1 MSIQGTKKNNL
12 SKTDY
17 EKLAAFRYTL
27 RLFLKFSENE
37 AQSVGLTAQQ
47 HQALLAIK
55 GFPGRERITNQ
66 ELAEW
71 LQIKHHSAV
80 GLVNRLES
88 QNLIARKQ
96 SNNDKRKIYI
106 MLTNQGAT
114 ILERLTTAHQKELQQ
129 IASHLSQMLESFTK
143 V

>member
-1 MSIQGTKKNNL
+1 MRNKETKKNNL
-12 SKTDY
+12 SKLDY

-27 RLFLKFSENE
+27 RQFLKFSEDE
-37 AQSVGLTAQQ
+37 AQSAGLTPQQ

-55 GFPGRERITNQ
+55 GFPGREQITNK

-88 QNLIARKQ
+88 QNLISRQQ
-96 SNNDKRKIYI
+96 SNTDKREVYI
-106 MLTNQGAT
+106 MLTNQGAAL
-114 ILERLTTAHQKELQQ
+114 LERLSAAHQKELQQ
-129 IASHLSQMLESFTK
+129 IASQLSRMLESFTK
-143 V
+143 A